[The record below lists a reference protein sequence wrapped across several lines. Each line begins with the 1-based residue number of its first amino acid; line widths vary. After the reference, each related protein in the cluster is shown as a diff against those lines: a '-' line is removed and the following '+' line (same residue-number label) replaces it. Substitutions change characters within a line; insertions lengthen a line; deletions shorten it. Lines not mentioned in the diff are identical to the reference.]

1 MKKILILILVFS
13 IYGCATSSVVVGTV
27 RTPIEITKVKTYL
40 KPPKK
45 YEEIALL
52 ETSSKASWAV
62 TSQGKMDVV
71 IERLKI
77 EAAKIGAN
85 GILLISAGDKLA
97 GSIGNGV
104 GTTTAAGNTA
114 YSTGTVSSH
123 AIFHKAGNA
132 IAIFVEEE

>member
-1 MKKILILILVFS
+1 MKKILILISVLF

-27 RTPIEITKVKTYL
+27 RAPIEIKKVKTYL
-40 KPPKK
+40 QPPKK

-52 ETSSKASWAV
+52 ETSSKASWAI

-71 IERLKI
+71 IERLKT
-77 EAAKIGAN
+77 EAAKFGAN
-85 GILLISAGDKLA
+85 GILLISAGEKLA
-97 GSIGNGV
+97 GSRGNGV
-104 GTTTAAGNTA
+104 VTTTVEGNTA

-123 AIFHKAGNA
+123 AIYRKAGSA

>member
-1 MKKILILILVFS
+1 MKKILVLFLILFMC
-13 IYGCATSSVVVGTV
+13 GCATSSVVVGTV
-27 RTPIEITKVKTYL
+27 RAPIEITKVKTYL
-40 KPPKK
+40 HAPKK
-45 YEEIALL
+45 YEEVALL

-71 IERLKI
+71 MERLKT

-123 AIFHKAGNA
+123 AIFHKAGSA